1 MKLSTKGRYAV
12 RILSCIARNQIHG
25 PVCKALIA
33 EEEGISKDYIEQI
46 VVTLKRAGLVVGRRG
61 MKGGFQLAKESK
73 DISLYDILSAAE
85 GGVDLVRCAECER
98 DDQCVTRPIWGQ
110 ASSMLKEYFEG
121 ISLDQVSVRESKA
134 ADGC

>member
-33 EEEGISKDYIEQI
+33 EEESISKDYIEQI

-61 MKGGFQLAKESK
+61 MKGGFLLNKEVGEITLF
-73 DISLYDILSAAE
+73 DVLTAAE
-85 GGVDLVRCAECER
+85 GGMDLVQCGECNRTET
-98 DDQCVTRPIWGQ
+98 CKTRPVWDDATAI
-110 ASSMLKEYFEG
+110 LKEYFSK
-121 ISLDQVSVRESKA
+121 ITLDQITPEA
-134 ADGC
+134 AIEI